1 MNTSL
6 KTRLS
11 NLIRERGEVSYGE
24 ICQFVSEEGFKV
36 ETATRRLRELD
47 SVEPVMA
54 KSRRGTNY
62 IKAYKW
68 KGFVMPVLKPVF
80 PEKKIETLEVKGQL
94 FTYKI
99 PFPQDK
105 LRDPN

>member
-1 MNTSL
+1 MTTSL

-68 KGFVMPVLKPVF
+68 IRKPEEIDF
-80 PEKKIETLEVKGQL
+80 WVKQDNEINDTPQL
-94 FTYKI
+94 FSYKI